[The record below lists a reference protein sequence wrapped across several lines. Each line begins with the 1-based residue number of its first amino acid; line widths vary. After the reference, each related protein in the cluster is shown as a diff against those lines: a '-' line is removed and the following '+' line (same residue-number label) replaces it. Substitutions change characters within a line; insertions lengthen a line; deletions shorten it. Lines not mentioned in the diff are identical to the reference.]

1 MLTILIHILTHRTQ
15 HVQFLQLPNNFN
27 TSGMP
32 FHRGILVWRISSSLP
47 PLHCCAKVC
56 RQRATTSVRPEG
68 LAFFFFFKYRIP
80 PCSGTHPAGWAGWPV
95 DLRDLLFSTF
105 RRLGL

>member
-68 LAFFFFFKYRIP
+68 LAFFFFLNTG
-80 PCSGTHPAGWAGWPV
+80 SLLVLELTQQAGLAGQ
-95 DLRDLLFSTF
+95 
-105 RRLGL
+105 